1 MEPSYNVTAIDALRL
16 TSISMVFMAISFFL
30 LIAVFIVL
38 IILLYIR
45 VRKGEVIQNGIF
57 VNFCC
62 LRVFWGCGFNCV
74 WGDVKFLDF
83 LGVLFWVFH

>member
-1 MEPSYNVTAIDALRL
+1 MRAVDALRL

-38 IILLYIR
+38 IILVYIL

-74 WGDVKFLDF
+74 CVGGGCLIFGLSGCVI
-83 LGVLFWVFH
+83 LGFSLI